1 MKLEAKIENPI
12 TLKLSEEKKVL
23 VLENEELSLE
33 MGSMFGDAHYGF
45 NLEANGKMK
54 SYATQCRIVGV
65 QFVEGNLRIYED
77 HKYIP
82 WRFTQDGFLVNR
94 AIFSNL
100 KRNETEYLRKEYGV
114 VDQDGLD
121 EINEYRIR

>member
-12 TLKLSEEKKVL
+12 TLKLSEEKNVL
-23 VLENEELSLE
+23 VYNGAELSLE
-33 MGSMFGDAHYGF
+33 TGAMFGEVHYVF

-54 SYATQCRIVGV
+54 YYGTQCRIAGV
-65 QFVEGNLRIYED
+65 QFVEGNLCIYEN

-100 KRNETEYLRKEYGV
+100 KRNETDYLKQEYGV
-114 VDQDGLD
+114 EDQAGLD
-121 EINEYRIR
+121 EINEYRSR